1 MVDAIAVMV
10 FLELT
15 VLGQDGGCKG
25 FPGINSVR
33 AGRWS

>member
-15 VLGQDGGCKG
+15 VLRQDGGCM
-25 FPGINSVR
+25 VVMVC
-33 AGRWS
+33 WS